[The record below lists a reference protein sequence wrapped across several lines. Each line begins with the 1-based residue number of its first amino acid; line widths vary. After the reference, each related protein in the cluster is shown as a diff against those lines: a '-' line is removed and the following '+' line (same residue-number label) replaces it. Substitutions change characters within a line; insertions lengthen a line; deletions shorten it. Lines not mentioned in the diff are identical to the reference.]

1 MAAAVLQSIPV
12 LAGTEKTGFD
22 FTVYTGDLVS
32 HDSENQLS
40 RYVNEM
46 TMLCK
51 YSTTISYRD
60 YILYTEVCRS

>member
-40 RYVNEM
+40 RYVNVM
-46 TMLCK
+46 TML
-51 YSTTISYRD
+51 
-60 YILYTEVCRS
+60 